1 MAEARSAQQ
10 MLELTEHCSAAAPP
24 GRGLYAELELP
35 FEQRQKSRQLVVLAN
50 GETAALALERGTVLR
65 GGDFVSSQ
73 DGRLVRIKAAPEELY
88 KIICATPHELCRAAY
103 HLGNRHVGMELRDGN
118 ILIERDRVL
127 LAMLNALGAR
137 VEEITA
143 PFEPEGGA
151 YGHGGRHQHRDEHS
165 HAGRIHEYTSP
176 ATADKARLAVL
187 VRLLDLSSPSLPVG
201 AFCYS
206 QGLETAVHLGW
217 VKDRESAKQW
227 LRHLLVAAVG
237 TLEAPV
243 WLRLY
248 KAWREGDQAQVT
260 RWNEY
265 FLASRETS
273 ELRNETVQMGYSLR
287 RLLVSLGDAR
297 LASPREIDEPTF
309 VALFSFAAAAF
320 GIPAAEGLTGYLWAW
335 LENQVMAVVKAVPL
349 GQTDGRMLLLELGE
363 LIPEITLRAA
373 AMQDDQLASS
383 APGATFASMLHETQ
397 YSRLFRS

>member
-1 MAEARSAQQ
+1 M
-10 MLELTEHCSAAAPP
+10 MLELTDYFPASALL
-24 GRGLYAELELP
+24 GREPYTELELP

-65 GGDFVSSQ
+65 GGDFVSAE

-88 KIICATPHELCRAAY
+88 KIVCATPHELCRAAY
-103 HLGNRHVGMELRDGN
+103 HLGNRHVGMELRDGA

-127 LAMLNALGAR
+127 LTMLTALGAR
-137 VEEITA
+137 VEEIAA

-151 YGHGGRHQHRDEHS
+151 YGHGGRHQHRDEQS

-176 ATADKARLAVL
+176 ATADTARLAAL

-206 QGLETAVHLGW
+206 QGLEAAVHNGW

-237 TLEAPV
+237 KLEAPV

-248 KAWREGDQAQVT
+248 KAWRERDHPQAA

-265 FLASRETS
+265 FLAGRETS

-287 RLLVSLGDAR
+287 RLLVSLEDAR
-297 LASPREIDEPTF
+297 LASPPEFDEPSF
-309 VALFSFAAAAF
+309 VAVFSFAAVAF

-335 LENQVMAVVKAVPL
+335 LENQVMAALKAVPL

-373 AMQDDQLASS
+373 AMQDDELASS
-383 APGATFASMLHETQ
+383 APGATLASMLHETQ
-397 YSRLFRS
+397 YTRLFRS